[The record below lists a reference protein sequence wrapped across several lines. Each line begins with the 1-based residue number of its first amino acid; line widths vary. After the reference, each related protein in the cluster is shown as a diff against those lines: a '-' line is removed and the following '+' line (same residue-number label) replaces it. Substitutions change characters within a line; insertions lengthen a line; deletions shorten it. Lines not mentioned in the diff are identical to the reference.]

1 MALYLYY
8 GKVGDGKSYHV
19 VATEILPAVRDG
31 RKMYVYMDGLNPR
44 RLSQFAGRNANV
56 VLWDSVD
63 QVREACEIEVDDREG
78 VGLKVD
84 RGSLIVV
91 DEAQMVWDSR
101 EWQKTGKQALA
112 FFEYHRHFGLD
123 AVLITQSPGRLDKG
137 LVRLANECL
146 HVKNLRFL
154 STFLGRRYVVNVR
167 QSPQD
172 REPVATL
179 RGKFEDNVFA
189 CYRSATVVR
198 SSAKVHGRG
207 IRGAMLW
214 GPAAAALAL
223 ILYMRSGGIATLQGR
238 AGEVRS
244 INLNTGAVTPSEA
257 WPKPGPELRKLDPP
271 VMGISGD
278 GLGQVAPVPVASA
291 TAAAVG
297 PGQDAQSERVEEK
310 IKAVLKGTL
319 DRDGVKIYYL
329 LLDGGQMRESQT
341 LDGYELVGKL

>member
-44 RLSQFAGRNANV
+44 RLSQFAGRNSNV
-56 VLWDSVD
+56 VLWDNVE
-63 QVREACEIEVDDREG
+63 QVREACQLEVDDREG
-78 VGLKVD
+78 AGLKVD

-91 DEAQMVWDSR
+91 DEAQLVWDAR
-101 EWQKTGKQALA
+101 EWQRTGKQALA

-123 AVLITQSPGRLDKG
+123 LVLITQSPGRLDKG

-154 STFLGRRYVVNVR
+154 SSALGRRYVVNVR

-172 REPVATL
+172 REPVATI
-179 RGKFEDNVFA
+179 RGRFEDNIFA
-189 CYRSATVVR
+189 CYRSATQVR
-198 SSAKVHGRG
+198 GPKVHGRG

-223 ILYMRSGGIATLQGR
+223 VLYMRSGGIATLQGR
-238 AGEVRS
+238 GAEVKAVA
-244 INLNTGAVTPSEA
+244 LNTGGVHDAGHFEM
-257 WPKPGPELRKLDPP
+257 PGAAAERRRLDPP
-271 VMGISGD
+271 TPGIIGDGRGSSGPVEAASAARPGRGDAIGQSGD
-278 GLGQVAPVPVASA
+278 EKRVVGVVEVDGLVQVW
-291 TAAAVG
+291 
-297 PGQDAQSERVEEK
+297 
-310 IKAVLKGTL
+310 
-319 DRDGVKIYYL
+319 RDGDHWL
-329 LLDGGQMRESQT
+329 R
-341 LDGYELVGKL
+341 

>member
-56 VLWDSVD
+56 VLWDNVE
-63 QVREACEIEVDDREG
+63 QVREACQIEVDDREG

-123 AVLITQSPGRLDKG
+123 VVLITQSPGRLDKG

-238 AGEVRS
+238 AGEVRVTE
-244 INLNTGAVTPSEA
+244 LKTGIGA
-257 WPKPGPELRKLDPP
+257 PP
-271 VMGISGD
+271 MAP
-278 GLGQVAPVPVASA
+278 VAPVPVASA

>member
-8 GKVGDGKSYHV
+8 GKVGDGKSHHV

-56 VLWDSVD
+56 VLWDNVD
-63 QVREACEIEVDDREG
+63 QVRAACQLEVDDREG
-78 VGLKVD
+78 RGLTLD

-91 DEAQMVWDSR
+91 DEAQMVWDAR

-123 AVLITQSPGRLDKG
+123 VVLITQAPGRLDKG

-154 STFLGRRYVVNVR
+154 SAFLGGRYVVNVR

-172 REPVATL
+172 REPVATV

-189 CYRSATVVR
+189 CYRSATFVR
-198 SSAKVHGRG
+198 SRTKVHGRG

-238 AGEVRS
+238 AGEVRVNS
-244 INLNTGAVTPSEA
+244 GSVTPPEA
-257 WPKPGPELRKLDPP
+257 WPKPGSELVKRDPP
-271 VMGISGD
+271 IVGVRGD
-278 GLGQVAPVPVASA
+278 GLAPVTPVPVASA
-291 TAAAVG
+291 MAPVATDEKVDKSDEKRVVG
-297 PGQDAQSERVEEK
+297 VVEVDGMVRTLREGDTVLSPGAW
-310 IKAVLKGTL
+310 
-319 DRDGVKIYYL
+319 
-329 LLDGGQMRESQT
+329 
-341 LDGYELVGKL
+341 

>member
-56 VLWDSVD
+56 VLWDNVE
-63 QVREACEIEVDDREG
+63 QVREACQIEVDDRDG
-78 VGLKVD
+78 VGLKID

-123 AVLITQSPGRLDKG
+123 VVLITQSPGRLDKG

-172 REPVATL
+172 REPVATV

-238 AGEVRS
+238 AGEVR
-244 INLNTGAVTPSEA
+244 VTE
-257 WPKPGPELRKLDPP
+257 PKPGSELVKLDPP
-271 VMGISGD
+271 IVGVRGD
-278 GLGQVAPVPVASA
+278 GLAPVAPVSVASA
-291 TAAAVG
+291 MAPAAT
-297 PGQDAQSERVEEK
+297 DEKVE
-310 IKAVLKGTL
+310 AVLKGSL
-319 DRDGVKIYYL
+319 DRDGVKVYYL
-329 LLDGGQMRESQT
+329 LLDNGQIRESQT
-341 LDGYELVGKL
+341 LDGYELVGKF

>member
-8 GKVGDGKSYHV
+8 GKVGDGKSHHV

-31 RKMYVYMDGLNPR
+31 RKMYIYMDGLNPR

-56 VLWDSVD
+56 VLWDNVD
-63 QVREACEIEVDDREG
+63 QVREACKLEVDDREG
-78 VGLKVD
+78 SGLTLD

-91 DEAQMVWDSR
+91 DEAQMVWDAR

-112 FFEYHRHFGLD
+112 FMEYHRHFGLD
-123 AVLITQSPGRLDKG
+123 VVLITQAPGRLDKG

-154 STFLGRRYVVNVR
+154 STFLGGRYVVNVR

-172 REPVATL
+172 REPVATV
-179 RGKFEDNVFA
+179 RGKFEKNVFA

-198 SSAKVHGRG
+198 SSSKVHGRG

-223 ILYMRSGGIATLQGR
+223 ILYMRTGGIATLQGR
-238 AGEVRS
+238 AGEVR
-244 INLNTGAVTPSEA
+244 INSGNVTPEEM
-257 WPKPGPELRKLDPP
+257 WPKPGAELRTLDPP
-271 VMGISGD
+271 TVGVYGD
-278 GLGQVAPVPVASA
+278 GHGQVVPASIASA
-291 TAAAVG
+291 MAPATTE
-297 PGQDAQSERVEEK
+297 ERVKSDEPKRVVGVVHVGEVVR
-310 IKAVLKGTL
+310 VLREG
-319 DRDGVKIYYL
+319 DAL
-329 LLDGGQMRESQT
+329 LSVDE
-341 LDGYELVGKL
+341 